1 MEYHILAS
9 GSKGN
14 STFIYANG
22 VGFLIDC
29 GITRKQLLYK
39 LGTIGFEE
47 GDINFVFLT
56 HEHYDHSKNIKIF
69 SQSKIFTGTGTM
81 ADLPND
87 NYLQPYLDYDFGGVS
102 VTPLAI
108 SHDVK
113 NPLAFIFKY
122 DGKSLLYMTD
132 TGYVSQ
138 KNQSYLHNLTYYIIE
153 SNHDVE
159 TLMQTNR
166 PLFLKRRIYEDL
178 GHLNNE
184 YSANL
189 MAQVIGDNTKEIVL
203 AHLSQ
208 EANTEDLALCAFR
221 DTFVHY
227 GLSFTNFR
235 CASQIDIVSGG
246 ENER

>member
-14 STFIYANG
+14 STFIYVNG

-39 LGTIGFEE
+39 LSTIGFNED
-47 GDINFVFLT
+47 DINFVFLT

-69 SQSKIFTGTGTM
+69 SQSMIYTGVGTM
-81 ADLPND
+81 ENLPGD
-87 NYLQPYLDYDFGGVS
+87 NYLQPYLEYDFAGVQ

-113 NPLAFIFKY
+113 NPLAFIFKH
-122 DGKSLLYMTD
+122 DDKSLLYMTD
-132 TGYVSQ
+132 TGYVSK
-138 KNQSYLHNLTYYIIE
+138 KNQSYLNNLTYYIIE

-159 TLMQTNR
+159 TLMNTNR

-189 MAQVIGDNTKEIVL
+189 MAQVIGADTREIVL

-208 EANTEDLALCAFR
+208 EANSEDMALKAFEEV
-221 DTFVHY
+221 FGNH
-227 GLSFTNFR
+227 GLSFTNFK
-235 CASQIDIVSGG
+235 CASQVDIVSGG

>member
-14 STFIYANG
+14 STFIYVNG

-39 LGTIGFEE
+39 ISTVGFKES
-47 GDINFVFLT
+47 DINYVFLT
-56 HEHYDHSKNIKIF
+56 HEHYDHSKNIRIF
-69 SQSKIFTGTGTM
+69 SHTQIYTGVGTLEE
-81 ADLPND
+81 LPAD
-87 NYLQPYLDYDFGGVS
+87 NYLKPYCEYDFQGVQ
-102 VTPLAI
+102 VIPLAI

-113 NPLAFIFKY
+113 NPLAFIFRHNQR
-122 DGKSLLYMTD
+122 SLLYMTD

-159 TLMQTNR
+159 TLMQTKR

-189 MAQVIGDNTKEIVL
+189 MAQVIGPDTQEIVL

-208 EANTEDLALCAFR
+208 EANTEELALTTYKMIFQN
-221 DTFVHY
+221 Y
-227 GLSFTNFR
+227 GLSFDNFR
-235 CASQIDIVSGG
+235 CASQIDVVSGG
-246 ENER
+246 CYER

>member
-14 STFIYANG
+14 STFIYVNG

-39 LGTIGFEE
+39 LGTIGFGE
-47 GDINFVFLT
+47 GDINYVFLT

-69 SQSKIFTGTGTM
+69 SLKQIYTGVGTM
-81 ADLPND
+81 GDLPDD
-87 NYLQPYLDYDFGGVS
+87 NYLEPYLDYDFDGVQ

-113 NPLAFIFKY
+113 NPLAFIFKHQ
-122 DGKSLLYMTD
+122 GKSLLYMTD

-159 TLMQTNR
+159 TLMQTRR

-189 MAQVIGDNTKEIVL
+189 MAQVIGVDTREIVL

-208 EANTEDLALCAFR
+208 EANTEDLALRAFN
-221 DTFVHY
+221 DVFSSH
-227 GLSFTNFR
+227 GLSFRNFK
-235 CASQIDIVSGG
+235 CASQIDVVSGG
-246 ENER
+246 EHEH